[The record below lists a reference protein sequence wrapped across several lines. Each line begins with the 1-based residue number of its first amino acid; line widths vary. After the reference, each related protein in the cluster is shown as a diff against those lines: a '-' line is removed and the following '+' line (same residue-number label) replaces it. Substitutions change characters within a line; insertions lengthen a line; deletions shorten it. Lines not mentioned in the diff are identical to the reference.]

1 MVHENDGAFPIKIA
15 LFTIHLKISSPLTPV
30 HREGSCQPEPEG
42 MTKQNQEEGSYLYP
56 HPNGDHV
63 FASQLVGK
71 HTRCQLSHSP
81 DTRVDGHQPPNM
93 CRIQSKT
100 LPTLVGVLTIARP
113 APSISSRV
121 VLVVRT
127 VGNYTAFRLLDT
139 SQVPVGVGV
148 DSQSHSLEKDDIVA
162 GEVRVVSFVCS
173 SVNTSRAKQRLR

>member
-1 MVHENDGAFPIKIA
+1 M
-15 LFTIHLKISSPLTPV
+15 LK
-30 HREGSCQPEPEG
+30 R
-42 MTKQNQEEGSYLYP
+42 K
-56 HPNGDHV
+56 
-63 FASQLVGK
+63 
-71 HTRCQLSHSP
+71 
-81 DTRVDGHQPPNM
+81 
-93 CRIQSKT
+93 SKP

-113 APSISSRV
+113 APSISSKV